1 MREPAL
7 TSQSCVDREAEW
19 SRLERESFDLLI
31 AGGGITGAA
40 VAHRAA
46 RAGLSVALVEQNDF
60 ASGTSSRSS
69 RLIHGGLRYL
79 KHGHV
84 RLVYRCLREQQRL
97 ASLAP
102 HLVRP
107 LSLLLPLYRQSASS
121 LWAKRGGLA
130 LYRALQPR
138 RANLFH
144 ERLDAPSMLG
154 HEPLLPEADLQG
166 GFLCREY
173 LTHDARLVWETVLA
187 ARCCGACALNYVRLL
202 EFLTS
207 RGRVCGAILCN
218 ELTGRTMEVRA
229 KVVVNTTGPWSDML
243 TSRINAST
251 RRLRLTKGVH
261 LIMPRRLL
269 PLSQAV
275 VLFSPRDR
283 RPLVAI
289 PLENLVIVGPTE
301 TEYEGEPGQSQPE
314 REDIE
319 YLLEAL
325 WSFFPDCSVTAQE
338 VVARA
343 GLRPL
348 YDQSGGKPA
357 GEVSRA
363 YHIEWQRPELLSVLG
378 GKLTLHRQA
387 AEAALNVLSPALPLL
402 ARARDLTGT
411 SASNQLQLP
420 GALWASCSPESV
432 REKLLEAGVTETSV
446 EHLLSTYGSRALLF
460 VPLLIEEPLW
470 RERIAPPLPHI
481 RAEAIFSARYEMAVC
496 AQDFLERRTDLA
508 LRAKMEGLV
517 LELDDLWAASQGMT
531 AAYV

>member
-1 MREPAL
+1 MHEQAL
-7 TSQSCVDREAEW
+7 TSSLCVDREAGL
-19 SRLERESFDLLI
+19 SRLERERFDLLI
-31 AGGGITGAA
+31 VGGGITGAA

-46 RAGLSVALVEQNDF
+46 RQGLSVALVEQNDF

-107 LSLLLPLYRQSASS
+107 ISLLLPLYRQSASS

-138 RANLFH
+138 RADLFH
-144 ERLDAPSMLG
+144 ERLDAPKLLG
-154 HEPLLPEADLQG
+154 HEPLLPSEDLQG

-187 ARCCGACALNYVRLL
+187 AACSGACALNYVRLL

-207 RGRVCGAILCN
+207 RGRVVGGILCD

-229 KVVVNTTGPWSDML
+229 NVVVNTTGPWSDTL

-275 VLFSPRDR
+275 ILFSPRDR

-289 PLENLVIVGPTE
+289 PVENLVIVGPTE
-301 TEYEGEPGQSQPE
+301 TEYEGEPGRAQPE

-325 WSFFPDCSVTAQE
+325 WRFFPDCSVTAQD

-348 YDQSGGKPA
+348 YDQSKGKPA

-363 YHIEWQRPELLSVLG
+363 YHIEWHRAGLLSVLG

-387 AEAALNVLSPALPLL
+387 AEAALNVLSPGLT
-402 ARARDLTGT
+402 RARDLTRT
-411 SASNQLQLP
+411 SASDPLQLP
-420 GALWASCSPESV
+420 GAVWACSPESV
-432 REKLLEAGVTETSV
+432 MEKLLEAGIAPDCV
-446 EHLLSTYGSRALLF
+446 EHLLRTYGSRALLF
-460 VPLLIEEPLW
+460 VRLLAEEPLW
-470 RERIAPPLPHI
+470 RERIAPPLPHL
-481 RAEAIFSARYEMAVC
+481 RAEAIFSQRYEMAVC

-508 LRAKMEGLV
+508 LRAKMDGLDLG
-517 LELDDLWAASQGMT
+517 LELDNLWAASKGMM

>member
-1 MREPAL
+1 MREQAL
-7 TSQSCVDREAEW
+7 TSSSCVDREAGL
-19 SRLERESFDLLI
+19 SRLERERFDLLI
-31 AGGGITGAA
+31 IGGGITGAA

-46 RAGLSVALVEQNDF
+46 SSGLSVALVEQNDF

-97 ASLAP
+97 AGLAP

-107 LSLLLPLYRQSASS
+107 LSLMLPLYRQSASS

-130 LYRALQPR
+130 LYRALQPKG
-138 RANLFH
+138 AGLFH
-144 ERLDAPSMLG
+144 ERLDASSLLG
-154 HEPLLPEADLQG
+154 HEPLLPSVDLQG

-187 ARCCGACALNYVRLL
+187 AACSGACALNYVRLL

-207 RGRVCGAILCN
+207 RGRVRGGILCD
-218 ELTGRTMEVRA
+218 ELTGRTVEVRA
-229 KVVVNTTGPWSDML
+229 NVVVNTTGPWSDML
-243 TSRINAST
+243 TSSINAST

-275 VLFSPRDR
+275 VLFSPRDS

-289 PLENLVIVGPTE
+289 PTENLVIVGPTE
-301 TEYEGEPGQSQPE
+301 TEYEGEPGQAEPE

-325 WSFFPDCSVTAQE
+325 WSFFPDCFVTADD

-343 GLRPL
+343 GLRSL
-348 YDQSGGKPA
+348 YDQKSRKPA

-363 YHIEWQRPELLSVLG
+363 YHIEWNRPGLLSVLG

-387 AEAALNVLSPALPLL
+387 AEATLNVLSPVLQ
-402 ARARDLTGT
+402 RDLTQA
-411 SASNQLQLP
+411 SASDPLRLP
-420 GALWASCSPESV
+420 GALWAYSSPESV
-432 REKLLEAGVTETSV
+432 TEELLEAGVTETSV
-446 EHLLSTYGSRALLF
+446 EHLLRTYGSRALLF
-460 VPLLIEEPLW
+460 VQLLTEEPLW
-470 RERIAPPLPHI
+470 RERIAQPLPHI
-481 RAEAIFSARYEMAVC
+481 RAEAIFAERYEMAVC

-508 LRAKMEGLV
+508 LRAKMEGIDLE
-517 LELDDLWAASQGMT
+517 LELDDLRAASKGMT